1 MTIDRR
7 HIGYRTQP
15 TTVAVDRWRV
25 KLFCQAIGDTDPVYW
40 DIAAAQAAGHR
51 DCPLPPTYLKAV
63 EGEHAS
69 SAELL
74 KLLEVPVRSV
84 LHAEQVF
91 EHLAPVHAG
100 DDVTV
105 HREIV
110 DIHDKKDGALTF
122 IIVDTH
128 YEVRAL
134 ATARSRQTIL
144 VRNRL
149 EAAA

>member
-1 MTIDRR
+1 MNPS
-7 HIGYRTQP
+7 HIGYSTEP
-15 TTVAVDRWRV
+15 TTAAVDRWRV
-25 KLFCQAIGDTDPVYW
+25 KLFCQAIGETDPVYW
-40 DIAAAQAAGHR
+40 DTAAAQAAGHR

-63 EGEHAS
+63 EGEHVS
-69 SAELL
+69 SAALL
-74 KLLEVPVRSV
+74 KLLDVPVRGV

-128 YEVRAL
+128 YAVGAQ
-134 ATARSRQTIL
+134 AVARSRQTIL

-149 EAAA
+149 EAA